1 MTRRAFPRVAAV
13 AVATALPL
21 SLTSVIGAGP
31 AFGGEAQP
39 VSAQTGGETS
49 AVPGSPFSGTATID
63 GPFPTRA
70 DAEADGYVDDSNAG
84 WRDSVYQTEDGS
96 NEDEGTSGSA
106 ADRYTR
112 MEELKV
118 TSQAMGG
125 REIPVVTIR
134 ATNPDAPTIYL
145 LNGADGGE
153 GSTNWLKQTTAVDFY
168 GHRTDDV
175 NVVIP
180 MAGRISY
187 YTDWEQEN
195 PALDTDNHG
204 VATKQMW
211 ETFLTQEL
219 PGPMEEHLDTASGK
233 RALIGMS
240 MTGSTSLVY
249 AEKYPGFY
257 DAVGSYSG
265 CAATSGPFSRATQ
278 LILDRGP
285 ATFDQMWGDPDGA
298 VARDND
304 ALINAPKLA
313 EQHNIYVSSA
323 TGLLGEHDV
332 SSGDVLNGNV
342 IGMITPMTDGLA
354 IEAGSNTCTHL
365 LKSTTDDLG
374 ITEGRTT
381 WCTTCATPA
390 PTSGPTGRRTCSSPG
405 RSSPPDSD
413 STRVRPARRRRRRR
427 PTTSPTTPV
436 RAPRG
441 RPRCRLCCRCSPP

>member
-1 MTRRAFPRVAAV
+1 VVAGEVGTTALTFPEDSHDPPCFPRVAAV

-31 AFGGEAQP
+31 AFGGEAEP
-39 VSAQTGGETS
+39 VSAQTGSETS

-63 GPFPTRA
+63 GPFLTRA

-84 WRDSVYQTEDGS
+84 WRDFVYHPTDGS
-96 NEDEGTSGSA
+96 NENEATSWSA
-106 ADRYTR
+106 GDRYTR

-125 REIPVVTIR
+125 REIPAVTIR

-153 GSTNWLKQTTAVDFY
+153 GSANWLKQTTAVDFY

-240 MTGSTSLVY
+240 MTGSTSLVD

-304 ALINAPKLA
+304 A
-313 EQHNIYVSSA
+313 
-323 TGLLGEHDV
+323 
-332 SSGDVLNGNV
+332 
-342 IGMITPMTDGLA
+342 
-354 IEAGSNTCTHL
+354 
-365 LKSTTDDLG
+365 
-374 ITEGRTT
+374 
-381 WCTTCATPA
+381 
-390 PTSGPTGRRTCSSPG
+390 
-405 RSSPPDSD
+405 PDQ
-413 STRVRPARRRRRRR
+413 RPE
-427 PTTSPTTPV
+427 V
-436 RAPRG
+436 G
-441 RPRCRLCCRCSPP
+441 